1 MTIFGFRLVSRTSRI
16 DGKTNAFHMAR
27 RRCETLQPSVGKSV
41 LATRPVRVRRLNE
54 ETPTI
59 FRRFPVV
66 RRTLGDTVWASVSF
80 QLVGGRRRA
89 GGGNDNAHGMSVAGR
104 SQVAT
109 SLTRL
114 ADRVDEERVEDD
126 QRQERDAEDA
136 DDVEPRVIELL
147 EDAAVAELSQ
157 HAHDDRHVLD
167 CRHLDGRRRRVH
179 HHRVVLEELNRHK
192 TQDVTRRTTRHKI
205 QNS

>member
-1 MTIFGFRLVSRTSRI
+1 
-16 DGKTNAFHMAR
+16 
-27 RRCETLQPSVGKSV
+27 
-41 LATRPVRVRRLNE
+41 
-54 ETPTI
+54 
-59 FRRFPVV
+59 
-66 RRTLGDTVWASVSF
+66 
-80 QLVGGRRRA
+80 
-89 GGGNDNAHGMSVAGR
+89 MSVAGR